1 MTLRAEQVA
10 LTIGLGHPS
19 ASVALFLD
27 ADGQPWHA
35 RGAPLSDAP
44 AFRDEQTGRSFETYL
59 PLEDGRRISS
69 VFIASPANRPESADW
84 RREGRNPS

>member
-27 ADGQPWHA
+27 ADSEPWHS
-35 RGAPLSDAP
+35 RGAPLSDAL
-44 AFRDEQTGRSFETYL
+44 AFRDQQASRSFETYL
-59 PLEDGRRISS
+59 PIEDGRRVASE
-69 VFIASPANRPESADW
+69 FIASPANRPESADW